1 MKINIQAAAHY
12 LYLPPLIPLKL
23 FFAEPMSKAY
33 CSRAAQ
39 DAGFGPVLQ
48 IWPVLFLTSQ
58 TNWAHSLPRPSKLTS
73 PDPVCVPILCLLLPL
88 SSDPSIR
95 ILTPP
100 PRPSLTPHDK
110 LAVAHQTKLDSFKIP
125 PTCKTSYIN
134 ITEIKRKNANE
145 LVEFLWKL
153 NIFGSDGA
161 LELIL
166 V

>member
-1 MKINIQAAAHY
+1 MLDLVRCCKFDPFY
-12 LYLPPLIPLKL
+12 
-23 FFAEPMSKAY
+23 S
-33 CSRAAQ
+33 
-39 DAGFGPVLQ
+39 
-48 IWPVLFLTSQ
+48 
-58 TNWAHSLPRPSKLTS
+58 SLPKQTEHIPCPAPSKLTS
-73 PDPVCVPILCLLLPL
+73 PDPVCVPLMCLLLPL

-100 PRPSLTPHDK
+100 SRPSLTPHDK
-110 LAVAHQTKLDSFKIP
+110 LAVALQTKLDSFKIP